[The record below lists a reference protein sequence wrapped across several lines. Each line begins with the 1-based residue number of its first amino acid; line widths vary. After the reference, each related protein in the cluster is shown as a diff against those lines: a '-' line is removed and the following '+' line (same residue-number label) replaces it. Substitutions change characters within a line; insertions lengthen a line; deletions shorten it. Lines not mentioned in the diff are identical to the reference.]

1 MQIPPPFRRATRHSL
16 LALATLLLPLAELSP
31 TANAQGFGGG
41 QGAGSTGQ
49 GQRTY
54 FNNTMLGDAL
64 IEIDPETR
72 SLIIITDEET
82 NLHIDQVIKQLD
94 RPKPQVLIK
103 VVFVE
108 VTHRDDLDVGIEASL
123 DLQHSGSSATSSLGS
138 LFGIP
143 DPGQG
148 GLYSFTGTDVQV
160 RARAWAE
167 AGNFEVLSRPS
178 ILARNNQEAIITVG
192 QEVPFIRNTQ
202 ISNTGQQINTVE
214 YEDIGIILRVT
225 PFITSDGLVEMI
237 VAPEIS
243 TITDQTIPIT
253 DTVNAPVFAKRSA
266 ETVVVT
272 GSGKTVVIG
281 GLMERNKTESIRKIP
296 ILGDI
301 PVLGWAFRRKIK
313 EDTKTELLI
322 FLTPYVINQP
332 DALEALTRRETD
344 QTELTPNL
352 LPGEPLSKYID
363 NSDRVMDSSR
373 RNEKSKKSSKR

>member
-1 MQIPPPFRRATRHSL
+1 MHHFVSIRRTIKFS
-16 LALATLLLPLAELSP
+16 LALATATLLSNVGTIP
-31 TANAQGFGGG
+31 TTHAQGFGGG
-41 QGAGSTGQ
+41 FGAGGTSQ
-49 GQRTY
+49 NGQRQY

-82 NLHIDQVIKQLD
+82 NVHVEQVIKSLD

-108 VTHRDDLDVGIEASL
+108 VTHRDDLDFGIEGAVSYTQNGGKGETIIETL
-123 DLQHSGSSATSSLGS
+123 FGSATAT
-138 LFGIP
+138 
-143 DPGQG
+143 QG
-148 GLYSFTGTDVQV
+148 GFYRLIDQDFSIT
-160 RARAWAE
+160 ARAMAE

-225 PFITSDGLVEMI
+225 PFITSEGQVEMI

-243 TITDQTIPIT
+243 TITDQTIPIS
-253 DTVNAPVFAKRSA
+253 DTINAPVFAKRSA

-272 GSGKTVVIG
+272 GNGKTVVIG
-281 GLMERNKTESIRKIP
+281 GLMERNKTESIRKVP
-296 ILGDI
+296 VLGDI

-322 FLTPYVINQP
+322 FLTPYVVNQP
-332 DALEALTRRETD
+332 DELQRLTRQETD
-344 QTELTPNL
+344 NTELTPNV
-352 LPGEPLSKYID
+352 LPGEPIEKYID
-363 NSDRVMDSSR
+363 NSDVIMDQSR
-373 RNEKSKKSSKR
+373 RTETKKKGKR

>member
-1 MQIPPPFRRATRHSL
+1 MHHRNL
-16 LALATLLLPLAELSP
+16 LLLTLLLLFPFSVP
-31 TANAQGFGGG
+31 GQGVTRGFGGTTG
-41 QGAGSTGQ
+41 TGA
-49 GQRTY
+49 RDY

-64 IEIDPETR
+64 VEIDPETR

-82 NLHIDQVIKQLD
+82 NIHIDQVIRQLD

-108 VTHRDDLDVGIEASL
+108 VTHRDDLDVGIE
-123 DLQHSGSSATSSLGS
+123 GSINIDPGNGQPRSTIET
-138 LFGIP
+138 LFGSALQT
-143 DPGQG
+143 QG
-148 GLYSFTGTDVQV
+148 GFYSLLDEDFTIK
-160 RARAWAE
+160 ARAMKE

-192 QEVPFIRNTQ
+192 QEVPFVRNTQ

-225 PFITSDGLVEMI
+225 PFITADGLVEMI

-243 TITDQTIPIT
+243 TITDQTIPIS

-272 GSGKTVVIG
+272 GSGRTVVIG
-281 GLMERNKTESIRKIP
+281 GLMERNRTESVRKVP
-296 ILGDI
+296 LLGDI
-301 PVLGWAFRRKIK
+301 PLLGHAFRRKIK

-322 FLTPYVINQP
+322 FLTPHVVNEPHEFQR
-332 DALEALTRRETD
+332 LTREETD
-344 QTELTPNL
+344 QTELTPDV
-352 LPGEPLSKYID
+352 LPGEPLEKYID
-363 NSDRVMDSSR
+363 NADEVFDTSR
-373 RNEKSKKSSKR
+373 RKEK